1 VRRLVLLADVRLDLD
16 DPPGTQRRPVVPDQP
31 ATEQRPPELERRQL
45 ENVASRPPYRGIT
58 VT

>member
-1 VRRLVLLADVRLDLD
+1 VRRLVVLADVRLDLD
-16 DPPGTQRRPVVPDQP
+16 DPSVAARPAVVPDQP

-45 ENVASRPPYRGIT
+45 ENVARRGLYRGIT